1 MGNRVKQVKLT
12 MQIRYP
18 EIGICGL
25 ACPLCPRFHTRG
37 SSRCEGCKSPAR
49 MAAGCPFITCAVKK
63 KGIEFCW
70 ECDERRTCERWR
82 EHSEFGRRHDTFVC
96 YGQLEANI
104 AFLEEH
110 GAREF
115 QKAQRKRVRL
125 LNQMLEQF
133 DEGRSKT
140 FYCIA
145 ATLLEVADLETALEH
160 AGRES
165 SGGDIKAK
173 AQSLHSQLN
182 EIAAR
187 QGLELA
193 LRK

>member
-1 MGNRVKQVKLT
+1 MKPT
-12 MQIRYP
+12 MQIRHP

-25 ACPLCPRFHTRG
+25 ACALCPRFHTRG
-37 SSRCEGCKSPAR
+37 GSRCEGCKSPAR

-70 ECDERRTCERWR
+70 ECDERGTCERWR
-82 EHSEFGRRHDTFVC
+82 EHSEFGCRHDTFVC
-96 YGQLEANI
+96 YAQLEANI
-104 AFLEEH
+104 AFLAEH

-125 LNQMLEQF
+125 LRQMLEQF

-145 ATLLEVADLETALEH
+145 ATLLEDADLETALEC

-165 SGGDIKAK
+165 SGKDIKAK
-173 AQSLHSQLN
+173 AQSLHSRLN